1 MKFNRKTILRKLIL
15 ITALLLLGDIGLLAQ
30 QPSSREPQVKAVFLF
45 NFTQFIDWPAKTFA
59 EPGSPMIIGIL
70 GDDPFGSYLE
80 QAILNEKINN
90 HPLVIQ
96 HYKTVD
102 EVKKCQILFIN
113 ISNKEQLDQVFK
125 SLEGRSILTV
135 GDSRNFIR
143 QGGMVR
149 FFTEND
155 KIKFQINAEAAKAAG
170 LTISSKLLRLA
181 EIVTSKNN

>member
-1 MKFNRKTILRKLIL
+1 M
-15 ITALLLLGDIGLLAQ
+15 
-30 QPSSREPQVKAVFLF
+30 
-45 NFTQFIDWPAKTFA
+45 
-59 EPGSPMIIGIL
+59 
-70 GDDPFGSYLE
+70 
-80 QAILNEKINN
+80 
-90 HPLVIQ
+90 
-96 HYKTVD
+96 D